1 MKLVQRS
8 GLSCNPKTRVID
20 LKVNTW
26 KHKNLSFPTYSRSK
40 GREKMFAE
48 FFSNSKKVLNSKW
61 LILLK
66 LHPHKLSAMA
76 GAVKSSRKTRRKL
89 GRSSFGATALNDL
102 WKTRIQATNNR
113 QILNVLHRSRLD
125 LEREGSRLSDCSFAV
140 QKCTNP
146 YPAVVFMP
154 SSIGSMFSARKCNLA
169 SLF

>member
-1 MKLVQRS
+1 
-8 GLSCNPKTRVID
+8 
-20 LKVNTW
+20 
-26 KHKNLSFPTYSRSK
+26 
-40 GREKMFAE
+40 MFAE

-146 YPAVVFMP
+146 LSCCRVYAVKYWFNVLRP
-154 SSIGSMFSARKCNLA
+154 KVQLSK
-169 SLF
+169 SLLIWIKVHTNS